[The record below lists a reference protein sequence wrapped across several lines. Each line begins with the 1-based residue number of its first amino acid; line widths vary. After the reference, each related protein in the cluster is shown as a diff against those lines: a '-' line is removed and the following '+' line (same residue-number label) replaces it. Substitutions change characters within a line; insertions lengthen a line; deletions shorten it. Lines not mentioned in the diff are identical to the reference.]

1 MRKDITVDISAPPE
15 VVWAVISDVESWPE
29 WTASVTSVRRL
40 SSQRLQV
47 GSRVRIKQP
56 RLPATVWTVSDL
68 VEGEQFTWTADN
80 PPGVRTRA
88 SHRVA
93 GRANGSQAT
102 LWIDQGGVLGSVVGL
117 LYGGLTR
124 RYLQMEAA
132 GLKQRSEESAA
143 PHRV

>member
-1 MRKDITVDISAPPE
+1 MRVDVTVDISAPPE
-15 VVWAVISDVESWPE
+15 VVWAVLSDVESWPE

-68 VEGEQFTWTADN
+68 VEGEQFTWTADS
-80 PPGVRTRA
+80 PGVRTRF
-88 SHRVA
+88 SHRVV
-93 GRANGSQAT
+93 GRDDGSQAT

-132 GLKQRSEESAA
+132 GLKRRSEESAA
-143 PHRV
+143 QHRA

>member
-15 VVWAVISDVESWPE
+15 VVWAAISDVESWPK

-40 SSQRLQV
+40 SSERLQV

-68 VEGEQFTWTADN
+68 VEGEQFTWTADS
-80 PPGVRTRA
+80 PGVRTRA
-88 SHRVA
+88 SHRVV
-93 GRANGSQAT
+93 GRADGSQAT

-143 PHRV
+143 QQRV